1 MPSKNQARISLRVK
15 MAAAD
20 LSVKAL
26 AAKVGHPR
34 ETVSKAINHG
44 RFPRVRAKIVEV
56 LG

>member
-44 RFPRVRAKIVEV
+44 RCPRVRAKIVEV